1 MEKSSVSCGQRPHAL
16 WLFSQFTEQYRK
28 DECAGV
34 VIRTVAFRKIRDA
47 KNGML
52 EDSSRIGHPREM
64 TQLQLRQFPWLLV
77 ERLRGKRFSRSRRS
91 PDPRQLERAHIEPC
105 HVAPDHLTAQLVSI
119 LANGMPAGVVA
130 QQANHLAGYGR
141 GVAKRHQ
148 HSVVFRQQFCS
159 VPVRCRNYHF
169 ARTKRI
175 GWRARGDLR
184 FVEVRRDVKVCSAD
198 ELLQIFKF
206 YEPVVE
212 DDVLLEFVL
221 FGKDFEAEPVGFA
234 MLA

>member
-1 MEKSSVSCGQRPHAL
+1 MEESSVSCGQGPHAIRVL
-16 WLFSQFTEQYRK
+16 SQLTEQYYE
-28 DECAGV
+28 DECASV
-34 VIRTVAFRKIRDA
+34 VIRTVACRKIRNT

-52 EDSSRIGHPREM
+52 EEAGRIGHSREM
-64 TQLQLRQFPWLLV
+64 TQLQLWQFPRLLV
-77 ERLRGKRFSRSRRS
+77 ERLRGERFSRSRRS
-91 PDPRQLERAHIEPC
+91 LDPRQLERAHIELS

-119 LANGMPAGVVA
+119 LANSMPAGVVA

-141 GVAKRHQ
+141 GVAERHQ
-148 HSVVFRQQFCS
+148 HAVVFRQQFYS

-175 GWRARGDLR
+175 GWRARRDLR